1 MKYFYFV
8 LKTILYLITKKLI
21 TFSMYLIEKL
31 YVCATFPVS
40 GYVQVWSR
48 VLTPEL
54 PFLPLLVQSFYSAL
68 GVLYSFLLLN
78 LKQFCPEKQKVQ

>member
-1 MKYFYFV
+1 M
-8 LKTILYLITKKLI
+8 I
-21 TFSMYLIEKL
+21 FSMYLFEKL

-78 LKQFCPEKQKVQ
+78 LKHFCPEKQKVQ